1 MNLYLLKKKTEPLS
15 LHGEEKGGS
24 SSGSCD
30 YLTQV
35 DLQINHIH
43 HQNVLIMKKIPNDKA
58 FCVNVAGS
66 QG

>member
-1 MNLYLLKKKTEPLS
+1 MKTEPWSLS
-15 LHGEEKGGS
+15 GESRES

-30 YLTQV
+30 HLTQV

-43 HQNVLIMKKIPNDKA
+43 HQNVLIMKKIPNDDS

>member
-1 MNLYLLKKKTEPLS
+1 ME
-15 LHGEEKGGS
+15 S

-30 YLTQV
+30 HLTQV
-35 DLQINHIH
+35 DLHFNHIH
-43 HQNVLIMKKIPNDKA
+43 HQNVLIMKKIPNDDS